1 MTTLLYFAIFSNS
14 PTCAILD
21 VMIKNNSGMPVTHS
35 VLKRELKNFA
45 TKQEFNE
52 WGETLS
58 DRINGVENKLTEKI
72 DGIDGKMDGL
82 EGRMDGMETRMDGLE
97 KAIVDAKDE
106 ILTKIDGFVK
116 RVSDLDDEN
125 AAGSIQINRINST
138 LVRHDQRIKKLE
150 TA

>member
-21 VMIKNNSGMPVTHS
+21 VMIKNNSDIPVTHS

-45 TKQEFNE
+45 TKQELNE

-72 DGIDGKMDGL
+72 DGIDGRMDGL
-82 EGRMDGMETRMDGLE
+82 EGRMDGLE

-106 ILTKIDGFVK
+106 ILTRIDGFVK

-138 LVRHDQRIKKLE
+138 RVRHDQRIKKLE

>member
-21 VMIKNNSGMPVTHS
+21 VMIKNNSDIPVTHS

-45 TKQEFNE
+45 TKQELNE

-72 DGIDGKMDGL
+72 DGIDGRMDGL
-82 EGRMDGMETRMDGLE
+82 EGRMDGIDGRMDGLEGRMDGLE

-106 ILTKIDGFVK
+106 ILTRIDGFVK

-125 AAGSIQINRINST
+125 AAGRIQINR
-138 LVRHDQRIKKLE
+138 
-150 TA
+150 

>member
-21 VMIKNNSGMPVTHS
+21 VMIKNNSDIPVTHS

-45 TKQEFNE
+45 TKQELNE

-72 DGIDGKMDGL
+72 DGIDGRMDGL
-82 EGRMDGMETRMDGLE
+82 EGRMDGLE

-106 ILTKIDGFVK
+106 ILTRIDGFVK